1 MMDIKKMRLAV
12 SSNSKEED
20 CYVKYCR
27 DIDMDPDWVN
37 RQFKNKSTN
46 KTYTLLGL
54 VRKGGSFTVVVMQNN
69 IKFNYSIKQFMDNS
83 ELIDDF

>member
-1 MMDIKKMRLAV
+1 MDIKKMRLAV

-37 RQFKNKSTN
+37 RQFKNK
-46 KTYTLLGL
+46 
-54 VRKGGSFTVVVMQNN
+54 
-69 IKFNYSIKQFMDNS
+69 
-83 ELIDDF
+83 